1 MKPNLSFFVWWANEC
16 YKMYN
21 ILTLLKVMTLF
32 YIH

>member
-1 MKPNLSFFVWWANEC
+1 MKPNLTFFVWWVNEC

-21 ILTLLKVMTLF
+21 ILTSLKVMTLF